1 MTFTDKLNELQP
13 SLDQESLLHR
23 MIKHI
28 RRSLDLQEILTTTA
42 SQVRLFLDVDRVKIY
57 RFDADDSGEVIAES
71 IHEHRL
77 PSLLGQCFPADDIPQ
92 EARDMFLLAQQ
103 RSIVDVVNQKIGLSP
118 LQSKETGKRL
128 QTNIYYRQVDP
139 CHLLYLNAMGVQ
151 SSLIVP
157 ILDSDPQEQ
166 SAKPKLW
173 GLLVCHHS
181 EPRKILKRE
190 LKVLQQVT
198 DQVGSAIAQSNLL
211 TAARTKQ
218 EQEATINRVTTLLH
232 KLPTI
237 QLQAALK
244 EVITAFA
251 GIGGRLYIEQSRELY
266 TWGDQPTLPY
276 ELDNSIIEQ
285 HPIWQKWMA
294 ECKQG
299 NIWTTADLY
308 KEPHLRVLALAF
320 RSTQIRGLMV
330 IPLHYREKFIGVLS
344 IFRSEFK
351 TEILWAGRCDQ
362 NRRQLLPQLSF
373 ELWREQRKGQAA
385 EWKPEEILLAQAL
398 YEHFS
403 MAIQQQQMYKQV
415 QSLNA
420 NLELRVQEQ
429 TAELEKSLLLTKLLK
444 QVTEHI
450 RRTLDLQTTLQTIV
464 REVRPLLN
472 SDRVLIFQL
481 KNKSVIVEEI
491 NGNWQSVLGVNAPPE
506 CFPDEYTRLYC
517 QGRIRAIDNVSTASL
532 TDCHREFLQSLQV
545 QANLIVPISM
555 GVELWGLLIAHE
567 CKAPR
572 NWQDAEIDLLQQ
584 LGDQAAIA
592 IQQAQLYEQ
601 TCDAETEARNQ
612 ATQLEHTLH
621 QLQETQT
628 KLIQTEKMSGLGQL
642 VAGVA
647 HEINNPVNF
656 IYGNLCH
663 ASDYSEQLLEILR
676 LYQRH
681 YPYPHNEIHTAI
693 EAIDFEFL
701 IEDLPK
707 IITSMQ
713 VGTDRI
719 RSIVL
724 SLRNFSRLDEAE
736 NKRVDLHE
744 GIDNTLL
751 ILQHR
756 LKANAGFPRIEV
768 IKNYGNIPQVEC
780 YAGQMNQV
788 FMNILSNAIDA
799 LVMETEDWRLGTGDK
814 GDKENNP
821 SPILRQSSVQ
831 VPNDASYFNSGNL
844 PKFGAD
850 SAASTLPEA
859 VPTSL
864 RASEASVTTLG
875 KALAPQCSMPTIH
888 ISTKISAD
896 NSRLLISISD
906 NGPGMTQEVKKRIF
920 DPFYTTKPVGK
931 GTGLGLAISYQI
943 IVEKHGGIMECISE
957 PGKGTEFWIEIPIK
971 APATISSNM
980 ED

>member
-1 MTFTDKLNELQP
+1 MTFTDKSNELQQ

-23 MIKHI
+23 MTKQI
-28 RRSLDLQEILTTTA
+28 RRSLNLQEILTTTV
-42 SQVRLFLDVDRVKIY
+42 SEVRLFLGADRVKVY
-57 RFDADDSGEVIAES
+57 RFDIDGSGEVIAES
-71 IHEHRL
+71 IYEQSL
-77 PSLLGQCFPADDIPQ
+77 PSLLGLRFPVHDIP
-92 EARDMFLLAQQ
+92 EAAREMFLLAGQ
-103 RSIVDVVNQKIGLSP
+103 RSIVDVVNDKIGLSP

-139 CHLLYLNAMGVQ
+139 CHIQYLKAMGVQ
-151 SSLIVP
+151 SSLVVP
-157 ILDSDPQEQ
+157 ILHCDLQEE
-166 SAKPKLW
+166 SAKPQLW
-173 GLLVCHHS
+173 GLLVSHHS
-181 EPRKILKRE
+181 QPRKILKQE
-190 LKVLQQVT
+190 LKVLQQVA
-198 DQVGSAIAQSNLL
+198 DQVAIAIAQSNLL
-211 TAARTKQ
+211 TEAHAKQ
-218 EQEATINRVTTLLH
+218 EREATINRVTTLLH

-237 QLQAALK
+237 QLQGALE
-244 EVITAFA
+244 EVIAAFN
-251 GIGGRLYIEQSRELY
+251 GVGGRLYIEESRELY

-285 HPIWQKWMA
+285 HPMWQNWMA
-294 ECKQG
+294 EFQQG
-299 NIWTTADLY
+299 NIWATADLY
-308 KEPHLRVLALAF
+308 KEPRLRVLALAF

-344 IFRSEFK
+344 IFRSEFE
-351 TEILWAGRCDQ
+351 TEILWAGRCEQ

-373 ELWREQRKGQAA
+373 EVWREQKKGQAPRWEA
-385 EWKPEEILLAQAL
+385 EDVLLAQAL
-398 YEHFS
+398 YNHFS

-415 QSLNA
+415 QALNT

-444 QVTEHI
+444 QVTEQI
-450 RRTLDLQTTLQTIV
+450 RRTLELQTTLQTIV

-506 CFPDEYTRLYC
+506 CFPDEYTRLYY
-517 QGRIRAIDNVSTASL
+517 QGRVRAINNVSTASL
-532 TDCHREFLQSLQV
+532 SDCHREFLQSLQV
-545 QANLIVPISM
+545 QANLIVPINM
-555 GVELWGLLIAHE
+555 GIELWGLLIAHE
-567 CKAPR
+567 CNAPR

-601 TCDAETEARNQ
+601 TSDAEIEARNQ
-612 ATQLEHTLH
+612 AAQLEHTLH
-621 QLQETQT
+621 ELQETQT
-628 KLIQTEKMSGLGQL
+628 RLIHTEKMSGLGQL
-642 VAGVA
+642 VAGIA

-663 ASDYSEQLLEILR
+663 ASDYTEQLLEILR
-676 LYQRH
+676 LYQLN
-681 YPYPHNEIHTAI
+681 YPHPHSEIQAAI
-693 EAIDFEFL
+693 EAIDFDFL
-701 IEDLPK
+701 VEDLPK
-707 IITSMQ
+707 IMTSMQ
-713 VGTDRI
+713 LGTERI

-744 GIDNTLL
+744 GINNTLL

-756 LKANAGFPRIEV
+756 LKGNAEFPRIEV
-768 IKNYGNIPQVEC
+768 IKDYGNIPRVEC

-788 FMNILSNAIDA
+788 FMNIFSNAIDA
-799 LVMETEDWRLGTGDK
+799 LVMGNGDK
-814 GDKENNP
+814 RDKGEKNNP
-821 SPILRQSSVQ
+821 YP
-831 VPNDASYFNSGNL
+831 
-844 PKFGAD
+844 
-850 SAASTLPEA
+850 
-859 VPTSL
+859 
-864 RASEASVTTLG
+864 
-875 KALAPQCSMPTIH
+875 MPTIH
-888 ISTKISAD
+888 ISTNVSAD
-896 NSRLLISISD
+896 NSHLLIRISD
-906 NGPGMTQEVKKRIF
+906 NGPGMTEEVKKRIF

-971 APATISSNM
+971 PPAKIVSQR
-980 ED
+980 